1 MAENDIEP
9 VKPNRRFRFDW
20 LVGVA
25 IHPRRTFEQ
34 IATQPRGVWLLPML
48 VLTLTTLGRVL
59 VSGSIRQRL
68 LLSAGP
74 TLPPNFEF
82 FSPEQQAQFM
92 QAAQSTTGP
101 VFMYVFPAIA
111 ALLGIWIGW
120 LLVSG
125 LLHLV
130 VTLLGG
136 RGETSYS
143 INLVAW
149 ASVPFVVRDL
159 VRIVAMLAT
168 GGLIESTGLSGFA
181 PANPSGEATYLA
193 ALLSAVDIYLI
204 WHLLLLIIGVRA
216 GNGLAS
222 GKAIGG
228 VLFTIGLVVALQAL
242 LEFLL
247 GRLGS
252 LTIVRPFF

>member
-9 VKPNRRFRFDW
+9 VKPTRRFRFDW
-20 LVGVA
+20 LVGVV
-25 IHPRRTFEQ
+25 IRPRQTFEQ
-34 IATQPRGVWLLPML
+34 IAAQPRGVWLLPML
-48 VLTLTTLGRVL
+48 LLTLTTLGRVL
-59 VSGSIRQRL
+59 VSGSIRQRI
-68 LLSAGP
+68 LLSTGP

-92 QAAQSTTGP
+92 QAAQSTAGP

-120 LLVSG
+120 LLVGG

-136 RGETSYS
+136 RGETGYS

-149 ASVPFVVRDL
+149 ASLPFVVRDL
-159 VRIVAMLAT
+159 VRIVAMLAS
-168 GGLIESTGLSGFA
+168 GQMIESTGLSGFA
-181 PANPSGEATYLA
+181 PPNPLGEATYLA
-193 ALLSAVDIYLI
+193 ALLSVIDIYLI
-204 WHLLLLIIGVRA
+204 WHALLLIIGVRA
-216 GNGLAS
+216 GNGLS
-222 GKAIGG
+222 LGKATGG

-242 LEFLL
+242 LDFLIS
-247 GRLGS
+247 RLGS